1 MDSQLITAIVF
12 AAAIVVTLPAVLFL
26 QLRQTREILRSQEE
40 RSYKERE
47 YELRRSDET
56 RALIAKLQES
66 VDSLRSFL
74 PQFDASPRNLEQATA
89 ELHEVV
95 QILRNQTADVSM
107 KDSVAATDNL
117 HVDKEAGIGASDEVA
132 LKEDRRVDNKTD
144 ASEPG
149 VVTDELRIYENVV
162 VQYRHSI
169 NTPLSSIV
177 SAVGNMQTY
186 LDRLASPHEHDTK
199 EAREIVA
206 RSLDV
211 AQLSIDS
218 IRDILS
224 HGAGFLPGAAGPVDI
239 TEVVRRA
246 ERITRSNA
254 QSSAELT
261 VQLGSVEVIKSYFA
275 NIQLAMIQLLENAFD
290 AVGDSGRIV
299 VEGQTDIGRKE
310 VIIKVSNNGPAIP
323 RNVASKLFEAPISTK
338 GPNRGTGLL
347 VARQAM
353 EAIDGEVKLVRS
365 NAELTQFRLRITEVS

>member
-1 MDSQLITAIVF
+1 MDSQLIAEIVF
-12 AAAIVVTLPAVLFL
+12 AATIVFTLPAVLIL

-47 YELRRSDET
+47 YELRSSGQTQER
-56 RALIAKLQES
+56 IAQLQES
-66 VDSLRSFL
+66 LDSLRSFL

-107 KDSVAATDNL
+107 KDSVAATDDL
-117 HVDKEAGIGASDEVA
+117 HVDKDAGIDASDKAAV
-132 LKEDRRVDNKTD
+132 KEDRRIDNNAD
-144 ASEPG
+144 ASDPG
-149 VVTDELRIYENVV
+149 VVTDELRIYENVA
-162 VQYRHSI
+162 VQYRHSVK
-169 NTPLSSIV
+169 TPLSSIV

-186 LDRLASPHEHDTK
+186 LDRLASPQEHDTE

-224 HGAGFLPGAAGPVDI
+224 HGAGFLPGTAGPVDI
-239 TEVVRRA
+239 AEVVRRA

-254 QSSAELT
+254 QSKAELT
-261 VQLGSVEVIKSYFA
+261 VQLGSVNVIKSHFA
-275 NIQLAMIQLLENAFD
+275 NIQLTMIQLLENAFD
-290 AVGDSGRIV
+290 AVGDSGHIV
-299 VEGQTDIGRKE
+299 VESQTDTGRKE
-310 VIIKVSNNGPAIP
+310 VTIKVSNNGPVIT
-323 RNVASKLFEAPISTK
+323 RRVASKLFKAPISTK

-353 EAIDGEVKLVRS
+353 EAINGDVKLVRS
-365 NAELTQFRLRITEVS
+365 DAELTQFRLRITEVS

>member
-1 MDSQLITAIVF
+1 M
-12 AAAIVVTLPAVLFL
+12 
-26 QLRQTREILRSQEE
+26 
-40 RSYKERE
+40 
-47 YELRRSDET
+47 
-56 RALIAKLQES
+56 
-66 VDSLRSFL
+66 
-74 PQFDASPRNLEQATA
+74 
-89 ELHEVV
+89 
-95 QILRNQTADVSM
+95 
-107 KDSVAATDNL
+107 
-117 HVDKEAGIGASDEVA
+117 
-132 LKEDRRVDNKTD
+132 
-144 ASEPG
+144 
-149 VVTDELRIYENVV
+149 
-162 VQYRHSI
+162 
-169 NTPLSSIV
+169 
-177 SAVGNMQTY
+177 
-186 LDRLASPHEHDTK
+186 
-199 EAREIVA
+199 
-206 RSLDV
+206 
-211 AQLSIDS
+211 
-218 IRDILS
+218 
-224 HGAGFLPGAAGPVDI
+224 DI

-365 NAELTQFRLRITEVS
+365 NAELTQFRLRIAEVS